1 MGDRGG
7 FRLVF
12 VGISPRHPIEKCLQ
26 NPELRPYN
34 GVASPD
40 SMVSAVSKKIL
51 FLNKYL

>member
-1 MGDRGG
+1 MENRGG

-12 VGISPRHPIEKCLQ
+12 LEISHCHRIEKCLQ

-34 GVASPD
+34 GVALPD
-40 SMVSAVSKKIL
+40 SIVSVVVTKIL

>member
-12 VGISPRHPIEKCLQ
+12 VEISLGHPIEKCLQ

-40 SMVSAVSKKIL
+40 WMVSAVVKII
-51 FLNKYL
+51 FFINKYL

>member
-1 MGDRGG
+1 MGNRGG

-12 VGISPRHPIEKCLQ
+12 LEISHAHPIEKCLQ

-34 GVASPD
+34 GVASTD
-40 SMVSAVSKKIL
+40 SMVSVVVTKIL

>member
-12 VGISPRHPIEKCLQ
+12 VEISHGHPIEKCLQ

-40 SMVSAVSKKIL
+40 WMVSAVVKII
-51 FLNKYL
+51 FFINKYL

>member
-12 VGISPRHPIEKCLQ
+12 LEISLGHPIEKCLQ

-40 SMVSAVSKKIL
+40 SKASAAV
-51 FLNKYL
+51 